1 MHAPKGLAN
10 AMRFRRS
17 LLILSW
23 CALAGLPFAAAQ
35 PAPFAETKV
44 IHTLPWN
51 SEVITTVAFIGNDK
65 VAAGNK
71 HGSILVYNL
80 PAANSDKLEP
90 VRRLVGHT
98 GAINRLLVT
107 PDGITLISAS
117 NDRTVKYWDALSE
130 AGEPGKVV
138 LNDGVTLKGVVEKVD
153 KLPNLPPPH
162 EVAVVVQKP
171 IKELTGHNEWVQG
184 LAQTPD
190 GKRLV
195 TGDDQGVVIVWDLP
209 AGKELTRWQCKDWVS
224 SLAISP
230 DGKTV
235 AVSQHVPYRDKVKI
249 PPTFHLWDADTG
261 KLKADLTKEI
271 VGGMSA
277 VAYSPDGKWLA
288 MCRGNIEQEGPTGK
302 VTLLEPTTG
311 KKIRELT
318 PGHSRG
324 ATDIAFHPDGKHLF
338 SAGRDQVVKIW
349 QLEDGKLV
357 RDLGKFL
364 DRGFW
369 ITSLSISS
377 DGRLL
382 AAADDNG
389 RKVLIYSLTGK

>member
-1 MHAPKGLAN
+1 MH
-10 AMRFRRS
+10 FRRS
-17 LLILSW
+17 LLIFSW
-23 CALAGLPFAAAQ
+23 CALAGQQFAAAQ
-35 PAPFAETKV
+35 PAPFADAKV

-51 SEVITTVAFIGNDK
+51 SNVISAVAFIGNDK

-71 HGSILVYNL
+71 NGDILIWNL
-80 PAANSDKLEP
+80 PAKGSDKLEP

-107 PDGITLISAS
+107 PDGKTLISAS
-117 NDRTVKYWDALSE
+117 NDRTLRYWDALSD

-138 LNDGVTLKGVVEKVD
+138 LNDGTPLKGVVEKVD

-162 EVAVVVQKP
+162 EVKVVVQKP
-171 IKELTGHNEWVQG
+171 IKELTGHKEWIQA
-184 LAQTPD
+184 LAVSSEGT
-190 GKRLV
+190 RLV
-195 TGDDQGVVIVWDLP
+195 SGDDQGIIIVWDLP
-209 AGKELTRWQCKDWVS
+209 AGKELNRWQCKDWVR

-235 AVSQHVPYRDKVKI
+235 AVSQHRPGRDKIVVQ
-249 PPTFHLWDADTG
+249 PSFHFWEIETG
-261 KLKADLTKEI
+261 KMKVDLTKEI
-271 VGGMSA
+271 TGGMSA
-277 VAYSPDGKWLA
+277 VAYSPDGERLA

-302 VTLLEPTTG
+302 VTLLDPSTG

-324 ATDIAFHPDGKHLF
+324 ANDIAFHPDGKHLF
-338 SAGRDQVVKIW
+338 SAGRDQLVKIW

-357 RDLGKFL
+357 RDLGKFAE
-364 DRGFW
+364 RGYW
-369 ITSLSISS
+369 ITSISISP

-382 AAADDNG
+382 AAADDNE
-389 RKVLIYSLTGK
+389 RKVLIYTLSPSFNQ

>member
-1 MHAPKGLAN
+1 MADQ
-10 AMRFRRS
+10 
-17 LLILSW
+17 
-23 CALAGLPFAAAQ
+23 FADA
-35 PAPFAETKV
+35 KV

-51 SEVITTVAFIGNDK
+51 SEVISAVAFIGNDK

-71 HGSILVYNL
+71 HGDILIYNL
-80 PAANSDKLEP
+80 PSESSDKLDP

-107 PDGITLISAS
+107 PDGNTLISAS
-117 NDRTVKYWDALSE
+117 NDRTVKYWDAVSD

-138 LNDGVTLKGVVEKVD
+138 LNDGFPLKGVVEKVD
-153 KLPNLPPPH
+153 KLPTPPEPH
-162 EVAVVVQKP
+162 EAQVIVQKP
-171 IKELTGHNEWVQG
+171 IKELTGHKEWIQG
-184 LAQTPD
+184 LALSQD

-195 TGDDQGVVIVWDLP
+195 TGDDQGVIIVWDLP
-209 AGKELTRWQCKDWVS
+209 AGTELNRWQCKDWVR

-235 AVSQHVPYRDKVKI
+235 AVSQCVPGRSKNVV
-249 PPTFHLWDADTG
+249 PPSFHFWDADTG
-261 KLKADLTKEI
+261 EMKVDLTKETA
-271 VGGMSA
+271 GPHGMSA

-288 MCRGNIEQEGPTGK
+288 MCRGSREVEGPTGK
-302 VTLLEPTTG
+302 VTVHDPTTG
-311 KKIRELT
+311 KTICEFT
-318 PGHSRG
+318 PPHTR
-324 ATDIAFHPDGKHLF
+324 AANDVAFHPDGKHLF
-338 SAGRDQVVKIW
+338 SAGRDQLVKIW

-357 RDLGKFL
+357 RDLGTFV

-369 ITSLSISS
+369 ITSLSISP

-389 RKVLIYSLTGK
+389 RKVLVYSLDGKP